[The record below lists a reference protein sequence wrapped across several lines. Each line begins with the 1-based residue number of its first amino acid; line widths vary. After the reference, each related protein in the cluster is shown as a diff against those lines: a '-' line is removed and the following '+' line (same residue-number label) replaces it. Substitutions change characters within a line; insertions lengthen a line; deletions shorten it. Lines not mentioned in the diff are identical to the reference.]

1 MTGKTAQNHI
11 KISGGEK
18 VLKIICYVIAGA
30 FALFCIVPFI
40 YIIACSF
47 SEEAQILK
55 NGFKLIP
62 QKFTLAAYKIVFDG
76 SQIWVSYGVS
86 VFITVVGTF
95 LSMLVSSM
103 LAYPLSVK
111 NLKYG
116 SKINLFIYFTM
127 IFNGGLVPTY
137 MLISRYLH
145 LTNSVWSLILPGMI
159 IPWNVFLL
167 RNFFSAIPESL
178 AESAKI
184 DGANDAT
191 ILFRIILPCSKPALA
206 TVSLFYALGYWNEW
220 FKAMLYNAGDKNT
233 WPLQYLIM
241 QLIRKA
247 ETIANMAS
255 QGAAV
260 NTAALPST
268 TMKMATALC
277 TIGPIILVYPFAQ
290 KYFTGGIMVGS
301 VKG

>member
-1 MTGKTAQNHI
+1 MGDKAIRNHI
-11 KISGGEK
+11 KMGKSDWA
-18 VLKIICYVIAGA
+18 LKILCYLIAGVFA
-30 FALFCIVPFI
+30 FFCLVPFI

-47 SEEAQILK
+47 SEETEILK
-55 NGFKLIP
+55 NGFKLFP
-62 QKFTLAAYKIVFDG
+62 QSLTTAAYEVVLGGK
-76 SQIWVSYGVS
+76 QIWISYGVS
-86 VFITVVGTF
+86 IIITVGGTF

-103 LAYPLSVK
+103 LAYPLAAGI
-111 NLKYG
+111 KYG
-116 SKINLFIYFTM
+116 SRINFYIYFTM

-145 LTNSVWSLILPGMI
+145 LTNSIWALILPSMV

-167 RNFFSAIPESL
+167 RNFFSAIPGSL
-178 AESAKI
+178 AESAKL

-241 QLIRKA
+241 QLIRKT
-247 ETIANMAS
+247 ETLANMAA

-260 NTAALPST
+260 NTATLPST

-277 TIGPIILVYPFAQ
+277 TIGPIILVYPIAQ

>member
-1 MTGKTAQNHI
+1 MKGKAAQSHI
-11 KISGGEK
+11 KISRSEK
-18 VLKIICYVIAGA
+18 GLKILCYVIAGA
-30 FALFCIVPFI
+30 FALFCIVPII

-47 SEEAQILK
+47 SEETEILK

-62 QKFTLAAYKIVFDG
+62 QEFTLAAYEIVFEG

-86 VFITVVGTF
+86 IFVTVGGTF
-95 LSMLVSSM
+95 LSMLVSCM

-111 NLKYG
+111 GLRYG
-116 SKINLFIYFTM
+116 SRINLYIYFTM
-127 IFNGGLVPTY
+127 IFSGGLVPTY
-137 MLISRYLH
+137 MLVSRYLH
-145 LTNSVWSLILPGMI
+145 LTNTIWALILPSMI

-178 AESAKI
+178 AESAKL

-247 ETIANMAS
+247 ETISNMAS

-260 NTAALPST
+260 NLAALPST

-277 TIGPIILVYPFAQ
+277 AIGPIILVYPFVQ

>member
-1 MTGKTAQNHI
+1 M
-11 KISGGEK
+11 KISNGEK
-18 VLKIICYVIAGA
+18 GLKILCYVIAGV
-30 FALFCIVPFI
+30 FALFCIVPVI

-47 SEEAQILK
+47 SEESQILK
-55 NGFKLIP
+55 NGFKLLP
-62 QKFTLAAYKIVFDG
+62 QNFTLEAYKIVFDG
-76 SQIWVSYGVS
+76 KQIWISYGVS
-86 VFITVVGTF
+86 IFVTVVGTF
-95 LSMLVSSM
+95 LSMLVSCM
-103 LAYPLSVK
+103 LAYPLSIK

-137 MLISRYLH
+137 MLVSRYLH
-145 LTNSVWSLILPGMI
+145 LTNTIWALILPSMV

-178 AESAKI
+178 AESAKL

-191 ILFRIILPCSKPALA
+191 ILFKIILPCSKPALA

-247 ETIANMAS
+247 ETISNMAS

-260 NTAALPST
+260 NIAALPST

>member
-1 MTGKTAQNHI
+1 MKGKAVKSHI
-11 KISGGEK
+11 KLSKSERTLK
-18 VLKIICYVIAGA
+18 VVCYLIAGVFA
-30 FALFCIVPFI
+30 FFCIVPFI

-47 SEEAQILK
+47 SEEALILK

-62 QKFTLAAYKIVFDG
+62 QGFTTAAYEVVFG
-76 SQIWVSYGVS
+76 GKQIWISYGVS
-86 VFITVVGTF
+86 IFVTVVGTL
-95 LSMLVSSM
+95 LSMLVSSV
-103 LAYPLSVK
+103 LAYPLAAGI
-111 NLKYG
+111 KYG
-116 SKINLFIYFTM
+116 SKINLYIYFTM

-137 MLISRYLH
+137 MLVSRYLH
-145 LTNSVWSLILPGMI
+145 LTNTVWSLILPSMI

-167 RNFFSAIPESL
+167 RNFFSAIPSSL
-178 AESAKI
+178 SESAKL

-241 QLIRKA
+241 QLIRKT
-247 ETIANMAS
+247 ETLANMAS

-260 NTAALPST
+260 NTATLPST

-277 TIGPIILVYPFAQ
+277 TIGPIILVYPIAQ